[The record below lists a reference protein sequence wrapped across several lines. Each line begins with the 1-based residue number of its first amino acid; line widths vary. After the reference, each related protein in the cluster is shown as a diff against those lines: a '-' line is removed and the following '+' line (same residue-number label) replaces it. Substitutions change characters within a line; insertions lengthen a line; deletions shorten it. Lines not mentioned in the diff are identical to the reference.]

1 MAKQRLGRG
10 LDILLP
16 QTESMSD
23 ASVRDIPIADIDPN
37 LSQPRKSFDT
47 DSLAQLAQSIKQSG
61 LLQPILVAEDGLR
74 YRIIA
79 GERRYRACRLAG
91 LQAIPCLVRD
101 FTESEQLEA
110 ALVENIQR
118 EDLNPIEEAQAIQSL
133 ISHFDYTQDEAA
145 RRLGKSR
152 SVVTNQL
159 RLLTLPDAVQQMLI
173 KGDLSTG
180 HARVLAGI
188 SPESR
193 QLELAHLCVLN
204 GYNVRKLEALAKKPV
219 DISASPRSKP
229 LSNELADFKD
239 RLRETVGIKTDLVG
253 NESKGKIIFSYS
265 SNDEL
270 EHLYEVFSK
279 IPQSL

>member
-1 MAKQRLGRG
+1 
-10 LDILLP
+10 
-16 QTESMSD
+16 
-23 ASVRDIPIADIDPN
+23 
-37 LSQPRKSFDT
+37 
-47 DSLAQLAQSIKQSG
+47 
-61 LLQPILVAEDGLR
+61 
-74 YRIIA
+74 
-79 GERRYRACRLAG
+79 
-91 LQAIPCLVRD
+91 
-101 FTESEQLEA
+101 
-110 ALVENIQR
+110 
-118 EDLNPIEEAQAIQSL
+118 
-133 ISHFDYTQDEAA
+133 
-145 RRLGKSR
+145 LGKSR